1 MKILTGV
8 LISTLLLAATPAMAD
23 RGFNNHR
30 DHRDHWKQD
39 RHARHFNHR
48 GPHHR
53 PVVRRTVHHYYE
65 TQRPEPAYYS
75 SPSQV
80 GINVVFPNIFIPFN

>member
-1 MKILTGV
+1 MKILTGA
-8 LISTLLLAATPAMAD
+8 LITTLLLAATPAMAD
-23 RGFNNHR
+23 RGFNN
-30 DHRDHWKQD
+30 HRDHWKQD

-53 PVVRRTVHHYYE
+53 PVVRKEVHHYYDSY
-65 TQRPEPAYYS
+65 RPAPVYYS